1 MFLSVTCLCGQCL
14 VKVNSFNFNEHICNF
29 MTSLLPFIIKNY
41 QAPVWRMEIDE
52 SSQTLFLEI
61 RDHADKQVSFSALN
75 LQNGEVYF
83 EGLTTPERW
92 LTGIEAAYGGVLLL
106 HNYQSATGPVHK
118 GLTAIEATTGKALW
132 SNFTLAFDHLSVNG
146 PVVYN
151 AQLQPKKLFLL
162 DVKTGNTLRGY
173 EPVPDQPLNNQ
184 IISPELLPSAE
195 VNSLYLPLSVYANAV
210 HYISY
215 NRFRIVSLHT
225 LLQEHLE
232 QHLFVFNEEGTLLYH
247 DLLHNA
253 IQKMQP
259 EAFVLHNN
267 QLIYLKN
274 RSGLIVLNL

>member
-1 MFLSVTCLCGQCL
+1 MSIFAL
-14 VKVNSFNFNEHICNF
+14 F
-29 MTSLLPFIIKNY
+29 MTSLLPFISKTY
-41 QAPVWRMEIDE
+41 QAPVWCMEIDE

-61 RDHADKQVSFSALN
+61 RDHADKQVSFSALS
-75 LQNGEVYF
+75 LQNGDIYF
-83 EGLTTPERW
+83 EGFTTPERW
-92 LTGIEAAYGGVLLL
+92 LTGIEAAYNGVLLL

-118 GLTAIEATTGKALW
+118 GITAIEAASGKELW
-132 SNFTLAFDHLSVNG
+132 SNFTLAFDHLSING

-151 AQLQPKKLFLL
+151 AQLQPKKLFLI
-162 DVKTGNTLRGY
+162 DVKTGGTIRAY
-173 EPVPDQPLNNQ
+173 EPVLDQPLDNQ
-184 IISPELLPSAE
+184 IISPELMPATA
-195 VNSLYLPLSVYANAV
+195 VNNLYLPLTVHANAV

-215 NRFRIVSLHT
+215 NSFRIVSLHT

-247 DLLHNA
+247 DLLNNA

-267 QLIYLKN
+267 QLVYLKN

>member
-1 MFLSVTCLCGQCL
+1 MSIFA
-14 VKVNSFNFNEHICNF
+14 NF
-29 MTSLLPFIIKNY
+29 MTSLLPFISKIY

-61 RDHADKQVSFSALN
+61 RDHADKQVSFSALS
-75 LQNGEVYF
+75 LQNGDVYF
-83 EGLTTPERW
+83 EGFTTPERW
-92 LTGIEAAYGGVLLL
+92 LTGIEAAYNGVLLL
-106 HNYQSATGPVHK
+106 HNYQSANGPVHK
-118 GLTAIEATTGKALW
+118 GITAVEAVSGKELW
-132 SNFTLAFDHLSVNG
+132 SNFTLAFDHSSVNG

-151 AQLQPKKLFLL
+151 AQLQPKKLFLI
-162 DVKTGNTLRGY
+162 DAKTGGAIRVY
-173 EPVPDQPLNNQ
+173 EPVIDQPLDNQ
-184 IISPELLPSAE
+184 IISPELIPATTINNLHLPFA
-195 VNSLYLPLSVYANAV
+195 VHANAV

-215 NRFRIVSLHT
+215 NNFRIVSLHT

-232 QHLFVFNEEGTLLYH
+232 QHLFVYNEEGTLLYH

>member
-1 MFLSVTCLCGQCL
+1 MFLSVTCRCRQCL
-14 VKVNSFNFNEHICNF
+14 VKVNSFDFNEHICNF
-29 MTSLLPFIIKNY
+29 MTSLLPFISKTY

-52 SSQTLFLEI
+52 ISQTLFLEI
-61 RDHADKQVSFSALN
+61 RDHANKQVSFSALS
-75 LQNGEVYF
+75 LQNGDVYF
-83 EGLTTPERW
+83 EGFTTPERW
-92 LTGIEAAYGGVLLL
+92 LTGIEAAYDGVLLL

-118 GLTAIEATTGKALW
+118 GITAIDALSGKELW
-132 SNFTLAFDHLSVNG
+132 SNFTLAFDYLSVNG

-151 AQLQPKKLFLL
+151 VQLQPRKLFLI
-162 DVKTGNTLRGY
+162 DVKTGATLRAY
-173 EPVPDQPLNNQ
+173 EPVLDQPLSNQ
-184 IISPELLPSAE
+184 IISAELLPAAE
-195 VNSLYLPLSVYANAV
+195 VNNLYLPLSVHANAV

-215 NRFRIVSLHT
+215 NSFRIVSLHT

-232 QHLFVFNEEGTLLYH
+232 QHLFVYNEEGTLLYH

-274 RSGLIVLNL
+274 RTGLIVLKL

>member
-1 MFLSVTCLCGQCL
+1 MSIFAV
-14 VKVNSFNFNEHICNF
+14 F
-29 MTSLLPFIIKNY
+29 MTPILPFISKIY
-41 QAPVWRMEIDE
+41 QAPVWRMDIDE

-61 RDHADKQVSFSALN
+61 RDHEAKQVSFSALS
-75 LQNGEVYF
+75 LQNGDTYF

-92 LTGIEAAYGGVLLL
+92 LTSIEAVYNGVLLL

-118 GLTAIEATTGKALW
+118 GLTAIDGTSGKELW

-146 PVVYN
+146 PVVYY
-151 AQLQPKKLFLL
+151 AQLQPKKLFLI

-173 EPVPDQPLNNQ
+173 GQVLDQPQYNQ
-184 IISPELLPSAE
+184 IISPELMPAAE
-195 VNSLYLPLSVYANAV
+195 VNNLYLPLSVHANAV

-215 NRFRIVSLHT
+215 NSFRIVSLHT

-232 QHLFVFNEEGTLLYH
+232 QHLFIFNEEGTLLYH
-247 DLLHNA
+247 DLLNNA

-274 RSGLIVLNL
+274 RSGLLVLNL

>member
-14 VKVNSFNFNEHICNF
+14 SKINSFDFNEHICNF
-29 MTSLLPFIIKNY
+29 MTSLLPFISKTY

-61 RDHADKQVSFSALN
+61 RDHANKQVSFSALN
-75 LQNGEVYF
+75 LQNGDIYF

-92 LTGIEAAYGGVLLL
+92 LTGIEAAYNGVLLL

-118 GLTAIEATTGKALW
+118 GITAIDAVSGKELW

-151 AQLQPKKLFLL
+151 AQLQPKKLFLI
-162 DVKTGNTLRGY
+162 DIKAGNTLRGY
-173 EPVPDQPLNNQ
+173 EPVLDQPLYNQ
-184 IISPELLPSAE
+184 IISPELVPATE
-195 VNSLYLPLSVYANAV
+195 VNNLHLPLSVHANAV

-215 NRFRIVSLHT
+215 NSFRIVSLHT
-225 LLQEHLE
+225 LLQGHLE
-232 QHLFVFNEEGTLLYH
+232 QHLFVFNSEDTLLYQ
-247 DLLHNA
+247 DLLNNA